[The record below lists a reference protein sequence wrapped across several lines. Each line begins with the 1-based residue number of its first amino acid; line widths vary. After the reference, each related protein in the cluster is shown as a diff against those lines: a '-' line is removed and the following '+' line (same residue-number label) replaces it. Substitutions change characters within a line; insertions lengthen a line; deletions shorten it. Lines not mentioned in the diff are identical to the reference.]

1 VEIPFLNLA
10 KQNKKLADDILPIW
24 KEILESARFIGGEH
38 VTSFESEFAVA
49 CGTNYCATVASGTDA
64 LRLIFISLGLKP
76 GDEVITVPNTFI
88 GTTEAITQAG
98 GSIRFVDIDPLT
110 YNLSPAKLAETL
122 ATLSPEAKKKIKG
135 IVPVHLYGQM
145 ADMDEI
151 LSIAREHNFW
161 VVEDA
166 SQAHL
171 AEYKKRKAGSIGTAA
186 AFSFYPGK
194 NLGAGGE
201 AGAVV
206 SNNKDLVRS
215 IQILR
220 DHGQEK
226 KHLHQTE
233 GYNSRCDALQAALLR
248 IKLKQLVTWNKGRQK
263 NAGIYFQ
270 SLKNVKGIFLPT
282 VREDRTHVFHL
293 FIIQVS
299 HRDKTIELLK
309 ERGIQCGL
317 HYPIP
322 LHLQK
327 AYSRLNLGPKSF
339 PVTEKIAKRIISLPM
354 YPELEKEQIEYIC
367 DTLSEMVV

>member
-1 VEIPFLNLA
+1 MEIPFLNLA
-10 KQNKKLADDILPIW
+10 KQNKKLADDILPLW
-24 KEILESARFIGGEH
+24 KEILESSRFIGGEY

-49 CGTNYCATVASGTDA
+49 CGANHCATVGSGTDA
-64 LRLIFISLGLKP
+64 LRLILISLGLKP

-122 ATLSPEAKKKIKG
+122 ATLSPESRKKIKG

-151 LSIAREHNFW
+151 LSIARKHNFW

-194 NLGAGGE
+194 NLGAGGD

-248 IKLKQLVTWNKGRQK
+248 IKLKQLVTWNKSRQK

>member
-1 VEIPFLNLA
+1 
-10 KQNKKLADDILPIW
+10 
-24 KEILESARFIGGEH
+24 
-38 VTSFESEFAVA
+38 
-49 CGTNYCATVASGTDA
+49 
-64 LRLIFISLGLKP
+64 
-76 GDEVITVPNTFI
+76 
-88 GTTEAITQAG
+88 
-98 GSIRFVDIDPLT
+98 
-110 YNLSPAKLAETL
+110 
-122 ATLSPEAKKKIKG
+122 
-135 IVPVHLYGQM
+135 
-145 ADMDEI
+145 
-151 LSIAREHNFW
+151 
-161 VVEDA
+161 
-166 SQAHL
+166 
-171 AEYKKRKAGSIGTAA
+171 
-186 AFSFYPGK
+186 PGK